1 MVLAAVG
8 VSNLSEMCFITP
20 KIFRKVL
27 ITVATGSL
35 LIFGIFEF
43 HHQDQDPLNSIGNFV
58 SKSQYVKSD
67 PIPQILPTNPEP
79 KVRNKKI
86 LYI

>member
-8 VSNLSEMCFITP
+8 VSDLSEMCLITP

-27 ITVATGSL
+27 MTVATGSL

-43 HHQDQDPLNSIGNFV
+43 HHQDQDPLNSNISNFV
-58 SKSQYVKSD
+58 SKSQYAKSD
-67 PIPQILPTNPEP
+67 SIPQILPANPEP
-79 KVRNKKI
+79 KVRI
-86 LYI
+86 

>member
-8 VSNLSEMCFITP
+8 VSDLSEMCLITP

-27 ITVATGSL
+27 MSVATGSL

-43 HHQDQDPLNSIGNFV
+43 HHQDQDPLNNISKFV
-58 SKSQYVKSD
+58 SKSQYVKSGS
-67 PIPQILPTNPEP
+67 ILKILPANPEP
-79 KVRNKKI
+79 KVRI
-86 LYI
+86 